1 MKNFVI
7 FFLLLI
13 SLRTIAQEQIVVGR
27 KDTLFSKIFN
37 DKREIWVSLPTDYN
51 SNPSTHEYP
60 VVYLLDGPNYFLN
73 TIGLITATDMIVV
86 GIVGKDRF
94 KEFFPSFSN
103 DTYAQFLKDELI
115 PYIDKKYPTKP
126 YRVLI
131 GHSLAGLRV
140 IHTAIY
146 NPDLFNSY
154 LAIEPSLGDQ
164 RNKWYKQAQNDIK
177 HLDLKNKKIFIA
189 MAQTMHKG
197 RVQDTA
203 SIKKDTTSDSNH
215 MRVMMEFS
223 EIMMKKNNPD
233 KASYS
238 WKFYPND
245 SHNSVVIPAIYDGL
259 NFIFNFYGSIS
270 WDDLFNINTSPTEAV
285 KIFKDYYENISD
297 GLGYKVI
304 PPENSFL
311 IDYII
316 MKKQYDKAQ
325 AFALYN
331 LECYPD
337 NQTAKDMIKKIKD
350 ITKKQ

>member
-1 MKNFVI
+1 MRHLI
-7 FFLLLI
+7 IFLLLFI
-13 SLRTIAQEQIVVGR
+13 SLRAIAQEQIVVGR
-27 KDTLFSKIFN
+27 KDTLNSKIFN

-51 SNPSTHEYP
+51 NNPSTHEYP

-73 TIGLITATDMIVV
+73 TLGLITATDMIVV

-94 KEFFPSFSN
+94 KEFFPGFSN
-103 DTYAQFLKDELI
+103 DAYSQFLKDELI
-115 PYIDKKYPTKP
+115 PYIEKKYPTKP
-126 YRVLI
+126 YRVLV

-146 NPDLFNSY
+146 NSDLFNSY
-154 LAIEPSLGDQ
+154 LAIDPSLGDQ
-164 RNKWYKQAQNDIK
+164 RNKWYNQAKNDIERI
-177 HLDLKNKKIFIA
+177 DLKKHKIFLA

-197 RVQDTA
+197 KVQDTV

-223 EIMMKKNNPD
+223 EIMMKKNNPEN
-233 KASYS
+233 ASYS

-245 SHNSVVIPAIYDGL
+245 SHNSVVIPAIFDGL
-259 NFIFNFYGSIS
+259 KFIFNFYGSIS
-270 WDDLFNINTSPTEAV
+270 WDDVFNLNTSPSEAV
-285 KIFKDYYENISD
+285 KIFKDYYENISE
-297 GLGYKVI
+297 GLGYKVV

-316 MKKQYDKAQ
+316 MKKQYDKAL
-325 AFALYN
+325 AFAQYN

-337 NQTAKDMIKKIKD
+337 DQKAKDMMGIIKKI
-350 ITKKQ
+350 IKKQ